1 MLGEWD
7 DRLVLNTILGEVA
20 NNIELLNQSKLYY
33 ISTVVL
39 MKMPRPF
46 MGQVRIVCEKPAL
59 LS

>member
-1 MLGEWD
+1 MKI
-7 DRLVLNTILGEVA
+7 RN
-20 NNIELLNQSKLYY
+20 